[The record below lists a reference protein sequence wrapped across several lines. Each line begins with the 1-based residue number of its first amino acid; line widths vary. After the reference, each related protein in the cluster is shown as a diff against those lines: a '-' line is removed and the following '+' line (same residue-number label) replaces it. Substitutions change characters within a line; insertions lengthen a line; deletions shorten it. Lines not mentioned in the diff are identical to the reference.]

1 MKSTAAIETQIKKL
15 QDALAKAKTRERE
28 QRIARLLSAMDSAG
42 LTDDEAVAAI
52 QAAGETKN
60 GGGEQQ

>member
-1 MKSTAAIETQIKKL
+1 MKSTAAIEGQIKKL
-15 QDALAKAKTRERE
+15 QDALAKAKTKERE

-52 QAAGETKN
+52 QAAGETKKA
-60 GGGEQQ
+60 GGVQQ